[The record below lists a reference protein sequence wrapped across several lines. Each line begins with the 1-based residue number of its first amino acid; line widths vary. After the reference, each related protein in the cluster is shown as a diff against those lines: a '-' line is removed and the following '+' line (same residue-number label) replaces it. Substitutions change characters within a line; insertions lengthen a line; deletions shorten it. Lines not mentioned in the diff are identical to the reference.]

1 MKWNIES
8 NKMEPKLSNYLSRAA
23 SIDTS
28 GFDKKI
34 RVGFL
39 GAFTLNGLPETVQVK
54 CAEKKIECITYLA
67 GYDQYQQEILNP
79 ESQLY
84 KFVPNITFL
93 ILDTKNILGNLF
105 YFPYSLPLSKRKEF
119 IEKKFDELTNL
130 IHTFIDRTQSKIIV
144 TNFCI
149 PSYSPYGIY
158 ETKMEYG
165 IKEMIMDLNRRLE
178 QMIQNEP
185 SAFVYDFNSFVTRHG
200 EENVLNYKQYF
211 FGDIRIAFDFIPY
224 LAGDFMAYIKAS
236 VGINLKCIVLDLDNT
251 LWGGVVGEE
260 GFDGIHLG
268 PTPPGNSFVEFQK
281 HLLALHNRGIILAI
295 NSKNNPD
302 DAFEVIRNHPY
313 MILREDNFSAIKIN
327 WNDKVANMKEIAE
340 DLNIGL
346 NSIAFFDDDPVNRE
360 YIKANIPEV
369 LTVDLPTDSSYYAST
384 LLKMNDF
391 DVLKITEEDTKR
403 GVMYLQ
409 EKKRK
414 DFEKTASNLDEF
426 LKQLD
431 IKLKIKK
438 SDEFTIPRISQL
450 TLKTNQ
456 FNLTTRRYQEEDI
469 RKLSQNKSMLVGC
482 AQVEDKFG
490 DNGITGAFI
499 VNKDNPIEWTID
511 TFLLS
516 CRIMGRG
523 IEQGILGYIL
533 EQAKAAGVNK
543 VKGQY
548 IPTKKNKPCEEFLA
562 ENGFVQEGDYWV
574 YEMDKPIKIPPY
586 LKVIEEN
593 V

>member
-1 MKWNIES
+1 MNSS
-8 NKMEPKLSNYLSRAA
+8 NHMEPKLSRYLSK
-23 SIDTS
+23 SS
-28 GFDKKI
+28 SVNPSHFDKKI
-34 RVGFL
+34 RIGFL
-39 GAFTLNGLPETVQVK
+39 GSFTINGLPETIQVK
-54 CAEKKIECITYLA
+54 CADKKIGCTVYSA
-67 GYDQYQQEILNP
+67 GYNQYPQEILNP

-93 ILDTKNILGNLF
+93 ILDTKNILDNL
-105 YFPYSLPLSKRKEF
+105 YYSPYSLTVSQRKDF
-119 IEKKFDELTNL
+119 IEKKSNELINL
-130 IHTFIDRTQSKIIV
+130 IRIFIDRTKSKIVI

-149 PSYSPYGIY
+149 PTYSPYGIY

-165 IKEMIMDLNRRLE
+165 LKEMIMDLNTQIE
-178 QMIQNEP
+178 KMIQNEP
-185 SAFVYDFNSFVTRHG
+185 SAFVYDFNSFVTRYG
-200 EENVLNYKQYF
+200 KENVFNYKQYF
-211 FGDIRIAFDFIPY
+211 FGNMQVALDFIPY
-224 LAGDFMAYIKAS
+224 LAEDFMAYVKAS

-268 PTPPGNSFVEFQK
+268 PTPPGNAFVEFQK
-281 HLLALHNRGIILAI
+281 YLLALNRRGIILAI

-313 MILREDNFSAIKIN
+313 MILREENFATMKIN
-327 WNDKVANMKEIAE
+327 WNDKVSNMKEIAE

-346 NSIAFFDDDPVNRE
+346 DSMVFFDDDPVNRE
-360 YIKANIPEV
+360 YMRTNLSEV
-369 LTVDLPTDSSYYAST
+369 LTVNLPTDPAYYADT

-391 DVLKITEEDTKR
+391 DVLAITEEDTKR
-403 GVMYLQ
+403 GAMYLQ
-409 EKKRK
+409 DKNRK
-414 DFEKTASNLDEF
+414 DLEKTASNLDEF

-438 SDEFTIPRISQL
+438 SNEFTIPRISQL

-469 RKLSQNKSMLVGC
+469 RRFSQNKSMLIGC
-482 AQVEDKFG
+482 VQVEDKFG

-499 VNKDNPIEWTID
+499 VNKDSPTEWTID

-516 CRIMGRG
+516 CRVMGRG
-523 IEQGILGYIL
+523 VEQGILGYIL
-533 EQAKAAGVNK
+533 EHAKAEGVKK
-543 VKGQY
+543 VRGQY
-548 IPTKKNKPCEEFLA
+548 IQTKKNKPCEGFLV
-562 ENGFVQEGDYWV
+562 ESGFVQKGDYWV
-574 YEMDKPIKIPPY
+574 FEMDEPIKIPSH
-586 LKVIEEN
+586 LRVMEEN